1 MLKAMT
7 TMMIIMVIDDENDD
21 YFADK
26 DVDDISARATP
37 VADGRQHRLPFI
49 CSKLGGNSNNSRIIQ
64 PAPGISR
71 R

>member
-1 MLKAMT
+1 MT
-7 TMMIIMVIDDENDD
+7 TMMIIMVIDDEND
-21 YFADK
+21 FADK
-26 DVDDISARATP
+26 YVDDISARAIP